1 MSEPIA
7 FYGSLRRSFGVQQ
20 RLGIHS
26 RLRYLRP
33 CLLRGRLY
41 DLGAYPA
48 LLPGD
53 GRVRA
58 ELYEPLDDRLI
69 GFLDAFEGYDP
80 RRPKQSQYR
89 RQRVELIEPHIDAWV
104 YLYNRSVEGRPL
116 VDAGCWES
124 YRRVVKAAVVPRS

>member
-1 MSEPIA
+1 MSERIA

-20 RLGIHS
+20 RLGIDF
-26 RLRYLRP
+26 RLRYVRS

-41 DLGAYPA
+41 DLGEYPA

-69 GFLDAFEGYDP
+69 GFLDEFEGYDP
-80 RRPKQSQYR
+80 QRPGQSQYL
-89 RQRVELIEPHIDAWV
+89 RQRVELIEPRVDAWV
-104 YLYNRSVEGRPL
+104 YLYNQSVEGRPL

-124 YRRVVKAAVVPRS
+124 YRRVVKAAAAPRS

>member
-1 MSEPIA
+1 VSEPIA

-53 GRVRA
+53 GLVRA
-58 ELYEPLDDRLI
+58 ELYEPLYDRLI
-69 GFLDAFEGYDP
+69 GFLDEFEGYDP
-80 RRPKQSQYR
+80 QRPKQSQYLR
-89 RQRVELIEPHIDAWV
+89 RLVELIEPRVAAWV
-104 YLYNRSVEGRPL
+104 YLYNQSVEGRPL
-116 VDAGCWES
+116 IDAGCWES
-124 YRRVVKAAVVPRS
+124 YRRKVKAAAEPRS